1 VTPTR
6 GLDPDGA
13 TVRVTGR
20 GYDPALGI
28 YVAVCTSAAPTAGS
42 SCVGG
47 ADLTGG
53 SGSSAWV
60 SSDPPPYG
68 EKLAI
73 PFGPGGSFSVTLT
86 IRATGPGLDCT
97 AVRCGVVTRADHTC
111 YGIRSQD
118 AFVALRFS

>member
-1 VTPTR
+1 MTPTR

-20 GYDPALGI
+20 GYDPAVGI

-42 SCVGG
+42 TCVGG
-47 ADLTGG
+47 ADLTGS
-53 SGSSAWV
+53 SGSSAWI

-68 EKLAI
+68 ETLAI

-86 IRATGPGLDCT
+86 IRGSGPGVDCT
-97 AVRCGVVTRADHTC
+97 AVRCGVVTRADHTR
-111 YGIRSQD
+111 YGTRSQD
-118 AFVALRFS
+118 AFVALRFA